1 MNPAAQRPATEVRTM
16 TALPLASATPRPQ
29 RRLPWAVAALAAGTL
44 AALSAH
50 AGLPIGNNPLYLVS
64 AKANV
69 LVVLDNSNS
78 MDEDASGAAV
88 GSNSANSK
96 SEIARGVVRVLADDH
111 KNRINLGLMSYKQN
125 APSGSY
131 LHNSPYDASHDPAT
145 YDPSWAGARDS
156 ATHKRFRTPNTS
168 SAGKYVYYNVA
179 LPFYAGSSQG
189 SRFCYSPTANAFN
202 NGENPASGPW
212 DTYRCFPTMTGTS
225 NTLPTWANTASE
237 AAAGYSGGASA
248 YTFHPTD
255 SDFAQGILDFGKQMT
270 WNYVGRT
277 WLRNDSPGRGYLE
290 VPIKPLDTTQATTI
304 KNKLACNIPGDPAP
318 CTATGIK
325 NAGLTPI
332 EGTLLTAKDY
342 FGGSWNV
349 ASEGY
354 TAGCYPLP
362 TSCGKDFVIL
372 LTDGLPSTDKNG
384 GLLADPAVAIA
395 QAAAAAAT
403 LKAAGVETY
412 VIGFALP
419 FGTDPATL
427 DAIASAGGT
436 NTAYNANDS
445 ASLAAAFKTIFDD
458 IFRKTSAFGAVSQN
472 STAINDGS
480 RVYQGRFDSTDWS
493 GELEAMRPKDDGSME
508 SKWSTNDAGRFAAPA
523 DRKVYT
529 YKTGSGGI
537 EFKLL
542 GSLDAAQ
549 QADLH
554 TVPCGGSLATAAACG
569 QARID
574 WLRGDASN
582 EEPAGP
588 LRKRHKL
595 LGDIISSSPFYVHDT
610 RTLYVGAND
619 GMLHAFDAD
628 TGNELFAYLPAV
640 LMPRLHALTNPAYAH
655 EYFVDG
661 EITVSSRQ
669 DTPGK
674 NILVGTL
681 GRGGKALFALDVS
694 SPTSFDETKVLWEYT
709 EADLGVSLGKPF
721 VAKLNNGKTAVL
733 VGNGYNSASER
744 AVLFIIDLETG
755 ALIKKLDTQAGSA
768 GATNGLASVRG
779 WDLDASGTLDFA
791 YAGDRLGNLWK
802 WDLRANNAASWGPAF
817 GTTAAPQPLFVARD
831 ASSNRQPITGGISL
845 GLNTRRGDPNF
856 GRLFVFFGT
865 GQYLVTSDV
874 TDKSVQTWY
883 GIADDGA
890 TQVAD
895 RTVLKERTITAESTI
910 SGNAVRT
917 FSLATAGDMS
927 GKRGWYIDLVPP
939 SGADGERVTT
949 DPRFLGSVL
958 LTTSIVPTNNI
969 CVPGGDGFLNAVDPF
984 TGGST
989 RSVFFDADGDKAFTS
1004 SDTVKVSGKD
1014 IAVGS
1019 ISPGNNLPSEAI
1031 LIGNRLIASGTS
1043 GQIKS
1048 VGANNPIRTGRIAWR
1063 EIVRQN

>member
-1 MNPAAQRPATEVRTM
+1 MNPSPTATAEARAMRLPIHEPAACTLR
-16 TALPLASATPRPQ
+16 
-29 RRLPWAVAALAAGTL
+29 RRLPWMQAPAAAFALAIL
-44 AALSAH
+44 PAH

-64 AKANV
+64 GKANV

-88 GSNSANSK
+88 GSNSPQSK
-96 SEIARGVVRVLADDH
+96 SEIARGVVRTLTDDH
-111 KNRINLGLMSYKQN
+111 KNRINLGLMSYKQSS
-125 APSGSY
+125 PSSSH
-131 LHNSPYDASHDPAT
+131 LHNSPYDASHNPTT
-145 YDPSWAGARDS
+145 YDPSWVGARDS

-168 SAGKYVYYNVA
+168 APGKFVYYNVA

-189 SRFCYSPTANAFN
+189 NRFCYSPTANAFN
-202 NGENPASGPW
+202 NGENPSSGPW
-212 DTYRCFPTMTGTS
+212 DSYRCFPTMTGTS
-225 NTLPTWANTASE
+225 DTLPNWANAASE

-270 WNYVGRT
+270 WNYVGPT

-290 VPIKPLDTTQATTI
+290 VPIKLLDATQGT
-304 KNKLACNIPGDPAP
+304 KVKGKLACNIPGDPAP
-318 CTATGIK
+318 CTAAGIK

-342 FGGSWNV
+342 FGGSWNT

-354 TAGCYPLP
+354 VAGCYPLP

-384 GLLADPAVAIA
+384 GLVAVPATAIA

-419 FGTDPATL
+419 FGTDPASL
-427 DAIASAGGT
+427 DAIAAAGGT
-436 NTAYNANDS
+436 TTAYNANDP

-493 GELEAMRPKDDGSME
+493 GELEAMRPKDDGTME

-523 DRKVYT
+523 ARKVFT
-529 YKTGSGGI
+529 YKPGTGGVA
-537 EFKLL
+537 FKLSGDL
-542 GSLDAAQ
+542 AAAQ
-549 QADLH
+549 QTDLGNI
-554 TVPCGGSLATAAACG
+554 TCGGSLGTGAACA

-574 WLRGDASN
+574 WLRGDKAN

-588 LRKRHKL
+588 LRKRQRV

-628 TGNELFAYLPAV
+628 SGNELFAYVPGV
-640 LMPRLHALTNPAYAH
+640 LMPRLHKLTSPAYAH

-669 DTPGK
+669 ETAGK

-694 SPTSFDETKVLWEYT
+694 SPSSFDATKVLWEYT
-709 EADLGVSLGKPF
+709 DTDLGVSLGKPF
-721 VAKLNNGKTAVL
+721 VAKLNNGKTVVL
-733 VGNGYNSASER
+733 VGNGYNSDNER

-755 ALIKKLDTQAGSA
+755 VLIKKLDTQAGSA
-768 GATNGLASVRG
+768 AATNGLASPRG
-779 WDLDASGTLDFA
+779 WDLDANGTLDFA
-791 YAGDRLGNLWK
+791 YAGDRLGNVWK
-802 WDLRANNAASWGPAF
+802 WDLRASNPASWVPAF
-817 GTTAAPQPLFVARD
+817 GTAAAPQPLFTALD
-831 ASSNRQPITGGISL
+831 ASGNRQPITGGMSL
-845 GLNTRRGDPNF
+845 GMNARKGDPNF
-856 GRLFVFFGT
+856 GKLFVFFGT
-865 GQYLVTSDV
+865 GQYLVTGDV

-883 GIADDGA
+883 GLADNG
-890 TQVAD
+890 TQIAD
-895 RTVLKERTITAESTI
+895 RTALKQRTITAESTI

-917 FSLATAGDMS
+917 FSLATAGDMA

-939 SGADGERVTT
+939 SGANGERVTT

-958 LTTSIVPTNNI
+958 VTTSIVPTNDI
-969 CVPGGDGFLNAVDPF
+969 CVPGGDGFLNAIDPF
-984 TGGST
+984 SGGST
-989 RSVFFDADGDKAFTS
+989 SSVFFDANSDGLFDS
-1004 SDTVKVSGKD
+1004 SDMVKVAGKD
-1014 IAVGS
+1014 VAVGS